1 LGIVLR
7 FLSDKAIVASQR
19 RVEDKINQAP
29 RWIDR
34 IEKVNQMDE
43 AKPQVNEILG
53 RLAEV
58 LDVLNKIAED
68 LQDISRSLRSVE
80 GRRTQAVVTPQLGTP
95 PPASTVSTPPPVGRG
110 VEDIRMMFSKELE
123 ELLTFED
130 AGGFIRVK
138 PRQYLGSDNFAKIAS
153 TIREAGGE
161 YVSAGRDS
169 HFRIPK

>member
-1 LGIVLR
+1 M
-7 FLSDKAIVASQR
+7 
-19 RVEDKINQAP
+19 EDKINEAP
-29 RWIDR
+29 RWIVR
-34 IEKVNQMDE
+34 IEKVNYLDE
-43 AKPQVNEILG
+43 AKPEVNEILG

-58 LDVLNKIAED
+58 LDVLNKISED
-68 LQDISRSLRSVE
+68 LQDIARSLRNV
-80 GRRTQAVVTPQLGTP
+80 GVRRTQVEVTPQLGTP
-95 PPASTVSTPPPVGRG
+95 SPVSLVSKPQPVGRG

-123 ELLTFED
+123 ELLSFED
-130 AGGFIRVK
+130 AGGFIKVK

>member
-1 LGIVLR
+1 
-7 FLSDKAIVASQR
+7 
-19 RVEDKINQAP
+19 
-29 RWIDR
+29 
-34 IEKVNQMDE
+34 MDE
-43 AKPQVNEILG
+43 AKPEVSEILG

-58 LDVLNKIAED
+58 LDVLTKISED
-68 LQDISRSLRSVE
+68 LQDISRSLKSVE
-80 GRRTQAVVTPQLGTP
+80 ARRTQVVGTPQLATP
-95 PPASTVSTPPPVGRG
+95 SAVSKPSPVGRG
-110 VEDIRMMFSKELE
+110 VEDVRMMFSKELE
-123 ELLTFED
+123 ELLSFED